1 MLSTSRINK
10 LLAEVEKLKTQQQ
23 TQQSKQT
30 ILALLTRL
38 YAGFR
43 QKLFI
48 ENVIDADY
56 VYINDDYEIYRPDNS
71 IHILLE
77 TVTRYI
83 QLRFKMTCKHSEINT
98 RIWIT
103 ADKNINGMAFDFEYK
118 YNDNR
123 FIEVYNTVNEHAKYG
138 LTKFDKYM
146 IKLIVDGELQDWR
159 LEPQLISDNIII
171 GATASVDKEVSD
183 EEGDK
188 LQDIQPSGLEN
199 IGFLW
204 D

>member
-30 ILALLTRL
+30 VLALLTRL
-38 YAGFR
+38 YSGFR
-43 QKLFI
+43 QKLYI
-48 ENVIDADY
+48 ENVIGADY
-56 VYINDDYEIYRPDNS
+56 VYVKDEYEIYRPDDA
-71 IHILLE
+71 IYILLE
-77 TVTRYI
+77 TDTRYI
-83 QLRFKMTCKHSEINT
+83 QFSIKMTCKHSEINT

-103 ADKNINGMAFDFEYK
+103 ADKTLLPTAFDFEYM
-118 YNDNR
+118 YDDTR
-123 FIEVYNTVNEHAKYG
+123 FIEVYNKKDEKTKYG

-146 IKLIVDGELQDWR
+146 IKLIVDEGLQDWC
-159 LEPQLISDNIII
+159 LEPQLTSDTIII
-171 GATASVDKEVSD
+171 GTSNKCEEQSSDKE
-183 EEGDK
+183 ENQ
-188 LQDIQPSGLEN
+188 LQDIQPSGLDN